1 MSLPHRL
8 ARWLS
13 MLTLLALASFAAQ
26 AMQTAEPL
34 RLADGEPSIDLWPA
48 VTVLSDPE
56 HALDERSVLTRL
68 ADFRAPQ
75 SPHANL
81 GVRRDTVWLRVPL
94 AVPASERGRWV
105 LDIDY
110 ASLDSIDVFVI
121 SDGVATQ
128 HHRLGDERLFAERPL
143 PSNTH
148 AVALAF
154 ERGTEQELLLR
165 VRSTSS
171 MIVPLR
177 LVGEVRFQA
186 EQARVQMAQGLLAGL
201 GLALTLY
208 SLVHAVMLRSAMFA
222 NYALTV
228 ASTTLFFYA
237 LYGLAPQH
245 LWPTHEG
252 LTRNAAPVLVL
263 LAIVGGL
270 RFVGVAMQVRE
281 LSRAIHAA
289 QTVVWV
295 AALVSAA
302 AFVLGFIE
310 YRSAQAAGT
319 WLGVACMLV
328 SLPAALLR
336 ARHGDR
342 AAWVVTAGWGLYA
355 CGAFTMALLL
365 RGRLPFN
372 VWTEYA
378 FQIGSA
384 IEMLSWLVVLGMRTE
399 EVRQSAHRSHAERD
413 VMRSLAETDALTGLP
428 NRRGLRQRLEAS
440 LPACAPGR
448 LGALFMVDL
457 DGFKAVNDRLGHDAG
472 DLLLKAVAERL
483 RGLVRGGDTVAR
495 LGGDEF
501 VICADALPDPAA
513 AHRLGEKFVQ
523 AFRAPFSIDGQ
534 SCQVGLTV
542 GYALSPLDGSD
553 ADALLKR
560 ADAAL
565 YAGKAAGKGRVL
577 GAHQMR
583 ADSEGFRADVA
594 AELAGQRRAAPKRP
608 AALQA
613 AALRDATP
621 PRAVQAREGGLGA
634 AALGPSGDANEVSK
648 GPSVS
653 VSR

>member
-1 MSLPHRL
+1 MCCNGLIRG
-8 ARWLS
+8 
-13 MLTLLALASFAAQ
+13 LLALALACASFAGWC
-26 AMQTAEPL
+26 AEPL
-34 RLADGEPSIDLWPA
+34 RLTDGQASIDLWPA
-48 VTVLSDPE
+48 VTVLSDAE
-56 HALDERSVLTRL
+56 HQLDVHGALARR
-68 ADFRAPQ
+68 ADFRPPQ

-81 GVRRDTVWLRVPL
+81 GVRRDTVWLRVPIV
-94 AVPASERGRWV
+94 VPASERGRWV

-110 ASLDSIDVFVI
+110 ASLDSIDVFVV
-121 SDGVATQ
+121 SDGVPTQ
-128 HHRLGDERLFAERPL
+128 HHRLGDEHVFAERPL
-143 PSNTH
+143 PSNSH
-148 AVALAF
+148 AVTLAF
-154 ERGTEQELLLR
+154 ERGARQELLLR

-177 LVGEVRFQA
+177 LVGEVPFQA

-201 GLALTLY
+201 GLALTIY
-208 SLVHAVMLRSAMFA
+208 SLVHAVMLKSAMFA
-222 NYALTV
+222 NYALT
-228 ASTTLFFYA
+228 AACTTLFFYA

-245 LWPTHEG
+245 LWPTHEW
-252 LTRNAAPVLVL
+252 LTRNAAPLLVL

-281 LSRAIHAA
+281 LSRAVHVA

-295 AALVSAA
+295 AALACAV
-302 AFVLGFIE
+302 AFVLGVLD

-319 WLGVACMLV
+319 GLGVACMLA

-336 ARHGDR
+336 ARRGDR
-342 AAWVVTAGWGLYA
+342 AAWVVTLGWALYA
-355 CGAFTMALLL
+355 CSAFAMALLL
-365 RGRLPFN
+365 RGKLPFN
-372 VWTEYA
+372 IWTEYA

-384 IEMLSWLVVLGMRTE
+384 IEMLSWLVVLGMRMD
-399 EVRQSAHRSHAERD
+399 EVRQSAHRVHAERD

-483 RGLVRGGDTVAR
+483 RTLVRGGDTVAR

-501 VICADALPDPAA
+501 VICADALPEPAA

-534 SCQVGLTV
+534 PCQVGLTV
-542 GYALSPLDGSD
+542 GYALAPLDGSD

-565 YAGKAAGKGRVL
+565 YAGKAAGKARVL

-583 ADSEGFRADVA
+583 ADSEGFRTS
-594 AELAGQRRAAPKRP
+594 L
-608 AALQA
+608 
-613 AALRDATP
+613 
-621 PRAVQAREGGLGA
+621 
-634 AALGPSGDANEVSK
+634 
-648 GPSVS
+648 SVS
-653 VSR
+653 A

>member
-1 MSLPHRL
+1 MKSPSRPSIPDSLF
-8 ARWLS
+8 RWL
-13 MLTLLALASFAAQ
+13 LILALACASFAGRA
-26 AMQTAEPL
+26 AEPL
-34 RLADGEPSIDLWPA
+34 RLTDKQASIDLWPA
-48 VTVLSDPE
+48 VTVLFDPE
-56 HALDERSVLTRL
+56 HRLDERSVLTRL
-68 ADFRAPQ
+68 ADFRAPEA
-75 SPHANL
+75 PHANL
-81 GVRRDTVWLRVPL
+81 GVRRDTVWLRVPVM
-94 AVPASERGRWV
+94 VPASERGRWV

-110 ASLDSIDVFVI
+110 ASLDSIDVFVV
-121 SDGVATQ
+121 SNGVPTQ
-128 HHRLGDERLFAERPL
+128 HHRLGDERVFAERPL
-143 PSNTH
+143 PSSAH

-154 ERGTEQELLLR
+154 ERGTEHELLLR
-165 VRSTSS
+165 VRTTSS

-177 LVGEVRFQA
+177 LLGEVPFQA

-201 GLALTLY
+201 GLALTVY
-208 SLVHAVMLRSAMFA
+208 SLVHAVMLKSAMFA
-222 NYALTV
+222 NYAITV
-228 ASTTLFFYA
+228 ACTTLFFYA

-245 LWPTHEG
+245 LWPTHEW
-252 LTRNAAPVLVL
+252 LTRNAAPLLVL

-270 RFVGVAMQVRE
+270 RFVGAAMQVRE
-281 LSRAIHAA
+281 LSRPIHRA

-295 AALVSAA
+295 AALACA
-302 AFVLGFIE
+302 GGFVLGLLE

-336 ARHGDR
+336 ARRGDR
-342 AAWVVTAGWGLYA
+342 AAWVVTVGWALYA
-355 CGAFTMALLL
+355 CSAFTMALLL
-365 RGRLPFN
+365 RGKLPFN
-372 VWTEYA
+372 GVTEYA

-384 IEMLSWLVVLGMRTE
+384 VEMLSWLVVLGMRME
-399 EVRQSAHRSHAERD
+399 EVRQSAHRVHAERD

-501 VICADALPDPAA
+501 VICADALPGAA
-513 AHRLGEKFVQ
+513 EAHRLGEKFVQ
-523 AFRAPFSIDGQ
+523 AFRAPFSIDGMP
-534 SCQVGLTV
+534 CAVGLTV
-542 GYALSPLDGSD
+542 GYALAPLDGSD

-583 ADSEGFRADVA
+583 ADSEGFRVSVA
-594 AELAGQRRAAPKRP
+594 APPQASAGP
-608 AALQA
+608 L
-613 AALRDATP
+613 
-621 PRAVQAREGGLGA
+621 
-634 AALGPSGDANEVSK
+634 PSGLRSPR
-648 GPSVS
+648 GT
-653 VSR
+653 RTT